1 MKQKPGKS
9 NPFSPHSE
17 LSYLLL
23 ETYGARSWHGPSL
36 RGALRSVTAKQALW
50 RPAPGW
56 HNIWE
61 LTLHAAYW
69 KFAVRRRLV
78 KRLYL
83 QFPIKGNNWFPR
95 SEGTEQEWK
104 RDLKILRH
112 EHNLLAKT
120 VMRRSA
126 AALRAK
132 KVARMVKGIAL
143 HDVYHAGQISLIKR
157 LMTKN

>member
-1 MKQKPGKS
+1 MKQ
-9 NPFSPHSE
+9 NSE
-17 LSYLLL
+17 ESDLVSIYKEMSYLLL
-23 ETYGARSWHGPSL
+23 EAYGARSWHGPSL
-36 RGALRSVTAKQALW
+36 RGSLRSVTVKQALW
-50 RPAPGW
+50 RPARGR

-78 KRLYL
+78 SRLYL
-83 QFPIKGNNWFPR
+83 QFPIKGNNWFIR
-95 SEGTEQEWK
+95 SEGTEEEWK

-126 AALRAK
+126 AVLRSP
-132 KVARMVKGIAL
+132 KVSRMVIGIAL

-157 LMTKN
+157 LMARN